1 MRVCYFGTYD
11 ADYVR
16 NRVLTEGLRANGVQ
30 VVECHSRLWFDTADK
45 VREVERGILNPRLW
59 LRFLKAYL
67 RLLGNYLKV
76 GRYDVMVVGYA
87 GHIDVFLARILASLA
102 RKPLV
107 FDAFLSLHDTIVE
120 DRALAGRGSMI
131 GSLAFWLE
139 KMGCLLSDVVL
150 LDTEAHIHHFSMKY
164 RIPEE
169 RFRRVWVG
177 ADEKVYYPLK
187 IPRKG
192 PQFTVIYFGKF
203 IPLHGVEYI
212 VRAAKELEAY
222 PDIRFE
228 FIGRGQAYHQVRCLA
243 EELHVGN
250 IIWGPEWL
258 EPPEL
263 RQRIAQADVC
273 LGIFGTS
280 PKAEYVIPAK
290 AYIALAMRKP
300 LITRDS
306 PAAREIFISG
316 ENALLC
322 PAGDGRILAECILRL
337 RENSDL
343 SEGIAHQGYR
353 LFIEMLSSEA
363 VGLQM
368 MNIIKELTAYR
379 KESTLGDN

>member
-1 MRVCYFGTYD
+1 MKVCYFGTYD

-30 VVECHSRLWFDTADK
+30 VAECHSRLWFGTPDK

-67 RLLGNYLKV
+67 RLLRNYLKV

-120 DRALAGRGSMI
+120 DRGLAGAGSMI

-139 KMGCLLSDVVL
+139 KLGCLLSDVVL
-150 LDTEAHIHHFSMKY
+150 LDTEAHIHHFSTKY
-164 RIPEE
+164 TIPK
-169 RFRRVWVG
+169 RKFRRVWVG

-187 IPRKG
+187 IPRKDQ
-192 PQFTVIYFGKF
+192 QFTVIYFGKF
-203 IPLHGVEYI
+203 IPLHGVEHV
-212 VRAAKELEAY
+212 VRAAKGLEAY

-228 FIGRGQAYHQVRCLA
+228 FIGRGQTYHQVRCLA
-243 EELHVGN
+243 EELQVGN

-306 PAAREIFISG
+306 PAVREIFISG

-322 PAGDGRILAECILRL
+322 PAGDGLALANSVLTLRRNPDL
-337 RENSDL
+337 RKE
-343 SEGIAHQGYR
+343 IAHKGFR
-353 LFIEMLSSEA
+353 LFQEAFSSQA
-363 VGLQM
+363 VGLKV
-368 MNIIKELTAYR
+368 KEMLREIA
-379 KESTLGDN
+379 GDSKVSAQ